1 LIFVS
6 GLLVVVAVALLI
18 AGIVSSL
25 SFVYAA
31 IALSIV
37 AGIVL
42 VIGVFHHPAQ
52 EAPAGQQGE
61 LPADAESEPPVET
74 PHAGVAERAGTTGA
88 AVVVV
93 SGRPRYH
100 LPGCEYLAADEAG
113 QPVVSLPIGEAR
125 ELGFTPCGGCRPDQ
139 TLAAGQS

>member
-6 GLLVVVAVALLI
+6 GLLVVVAAALLI

-25 SFVYAA
+25 SLVYVA

-37 AGIVL
+37 AGVVL

-52 EAPAGQQGE
+52 EAQAGKQGE
-61 LPADAESEPPVET
+61 LPADAASEPAIET
-74 PHAGVAERAGTTGA
+74 PPAAVAERAGATGA

-100 LPGCEYLAADEAG
+100 LPGCEYVAADQPE
-113 QPVVSLPIGEAR
+113 QPVISLPIGEAR

>member
-6 GLLVVVAVALLI
+6 GLLVLGAAALLI
-18 AGIVSSL
+18 VGIVSSL

-37 AGIVL
+37 AGVVL
-42 VIGVFHHPAQ
+42 IIGVFHHPVQ
-52 EAPAGQQGE
+52 EAPAGKQDA
-61 LPADAESEPPVET
+61 LPTGPEPEPPVET
-74 PHAGVAERAGTTGA
+74 PHPAVAASAGATGA

-100 LPGCEYLAADEAG
+100 LSGCEYVAADQPA
-113 QPVVSLPIGEAR
+113 QPVISLSISEAR